1 MRLLR
6 LVAALLILA
15 GGVSAQRPGKR
26 VGPPPANG
34 LIERLNSMS
43 PEQRKRA
50 LDRLPPER
58 RERVQRRLDNY
69 NALSPEAKERL
80 REEYQQFQKLPVERQ
95 DSIRRSF
102 RQLVALPQ
110 DRKPV
115 VRREVVRL
123 RQLTPEDR
131 ASKMDSDDFRSR
143 FSESE
148 RQIIRDLAN
157 SEAQGRDGPR

>member
-1 MRLLR
+1 MYLPRLAAAV
-6 LVAALLILA
+6 LVLA
-15 GGVSAQRPGKR
+15 EGLSAQRPAKR

-34 LIERLNSMS
+34 LIERLNSMT

-80 REEYQQFQKLPVERQ
+80 RDQYREFQKLPVEQQ
-95 DSIRRSF
+95 DAIRRSF
-102 RQLVALPQ
+102 RRLTELPQ
-110 DRKPV
+110 DRRPM

-123 RQLTPEDR
+123 RQLTPEER
-131 ASKMDSDDFRSR
+131 ASNMDNDHFRSR

-157 SEAQGRDGPR
+157 SPARER

>member
-1 MRLLR
+1 MHVLR

-34 LIERLNSMS
+34 LIERLNSMT

-80 REEYQQFQKLPVERQ
+80 REQYREFQKLPVERQ
-95 DSIRRSF
+95 DAIRRSF
-102 RQLVALPQ
+102 RRLTELPQ
-110 DRKPV
+110 DRRPM

-123 RQLTPEDR
+123 RQLTPEER
-131 ASKMDSDDFRSR
+131 ASKMGSDDFRSR

-148 RQIIRDLAN
+148 REIIGDLAG
-157 SEAQGRDGPR
+157 SDGPGRHGPR

>member
-1 MRLLR
+1 MAAV
-6 LVAALLILA
+6 LVFA
-15 GGVSAQRPGKR
+15 GGLPAQRPAKR

-34 LIERLNSMS
+34 LIERLNSMT

-69 NALSPEAKERL
+69 NALSPGAKERL
-80 REEYQQFQKLPVERQ
+80 RDQYREFQKLPVEQQ
-95 DSIRRSF
+95 DAIRRSF
-102 RQLVALPQ
+102 RRLTELPQ
-110 DRKPV
+110 DRRPM

-123 RQLTPEDR
+123 RQLTPEER
-131 ASKMDSDDFRSR
+131 ASKMDNDDFRSR

-148 RQIIRDLAN
+148 RQIIQDLAN
-157 SEAQGRDGPR
+157 SPAPGRER